1 MIDENRWPPPFD
13 SRFKGIEMSET
24 TEHTKHLP
32 AHEETYEAFIKGSIA
47 LCLLCAFILV
57 ALCSF
62 AFGATLNNVLGW
74 AILII
79 GTVAVLIDLRAGSRW
94 ILSGVLLVAF
104 GLLTG
109 INVS

>member
-1 MIDENRWPPPFD
+1 
-13 SRFKGIEMSET
+13 MSET
-24 TEHTKHLP
+24 TDHTKHLP
-32 AHEETYEAFIKGSIA
+32 AHEETYAAFIKGSVA
-47 LCLLCAFILV
+47 LCLYCAFILV

-79 GTVAVLIDLRAGSRW
+79 GLIAVLIDLRAGSRW
-94 ILSGVLLVAF
+94 FLSGGLLVAF

-109 INVS
+109 INVA